1 MASRCAGLQT
11 ASMVPLS
18 PLLFILFI
26 DPLSEVIRMNPD
38 ISGVKREEK
47 HIISLIA
54 DDVLQYLNKPEKS
67 ILAVVKSTASFSLSG
82 YKMN

>member
-1 MASRCAGLQT
+1 
-11 ASMVPLS
+11 
-18 PLLFILFI
+18 
-26 DPLSEVIRMNPD
+26 MNPD